1 MRATGNAGLA
11 NRPRS
16 CQCIFDRLLAERSI
30 AARDAKR
37 EREAADLDEADTAD
51 LARGNIE
58 HGSILS
64 GVVGNDAVDHALIE
78 GALVGGQVFHHHPRE
93 ALQRTARIRVSVRE
107 GVTVLRDEG
116 FGEGVDLAGHLACS
130 GLGCVDRT

>member
-1 MRATGNAGLA
+1 MRATGNTGLA

-37 EREAADLDEADTAD
+37 EREAADLDKPDAAD
-51 LARGNIE
+51 LARGDVE
-58 HGSILS
+58 HGSTLS
-64 GVVGNDAVDHALIE
+64 SVVGNDAVDHALIE
-78 GALVGGQVFHHHPRE
+78 GALLGREVFHHHPRE
-93 ALQRTARIRVSVRE
+93 ALQRTARVRVTIRE
-107 GVTVLRDEG
+107 GVAVLRDEG

-130 GLGCVDRT
+130 GLRCVD

>member
-1 MRATGNAGLA
+1 MRATGNTGLA

-16 CQCIFDRLLAERSI
+16 CQCIFDRLLAEWSI

-37 EREAADLDEADTAD
+37 EREAADLDEPDTAD
-51 LARGNIE
+51 LARGDVE
-58 HGSILS
+58 HGPILS

-78 GALVGGQVFHHHPRE
+78 GALIGGKILEHHPRE
-93 ALQRTARIRVSVRE
+93 ALERTARVRVTIRE
-107 GVTVLRDEG
+107 GVAVLRDEG

-130 GLGCVDRT
+130 CLRCVT